1 MFDKL
6 LIANRGA
13 IACRILR
20 TLRTLQVKGVAVYSE
35 ADAASLHL
43 MQADEAHSL
52 GEGGAAGTYLAVDKI
67 LAIANASGAKAIH
80 PGYGFLSE
88 NAAFAQACEDAG
100 IAFVGPTPEQL
111 RVFGLKH
118 TARALAKQHGVPMLE
133 GTELLDSL
141 ESAIAAARTIG
152 YPVMLKSTAGGG
164 GIGMRVCRSAEEL
177 ADSFEAV
184 KRLGQNNFSD
194 AGVFIEKYIQRARH
208 LEVQVFGDGQGEVLA
223 LGVRDCSVQ
232 RRNQKVLEET
242 PAPNLPHGMAEEL
255 CAAAV
260 KLARAVN
267 YRSAGTVEFVFD
279 SEDQRFYFLEVNTR
293 LQVEH
298 GVTEQVWGVDLVSW
312 MVQLAAGD
320 LPPLDQLQAGL
331 KPLGHAIQARLYA
344 EDPGRDFQP
353 CPGLLTA
360 ADFPPAD
367 GRTLRIDTWVEAG
380 CEIPPYFDPM
390 IAKLISWAPTRED
403 ASAGLIDALNET
415 RLYGVETNRDYLR
428 QIIADAPFAS
438 GQPWTRCLED
448 LVYRAD
454 TFEVLSG
461 GTQTSVQDY
470 PGRLG
475 YWAVGVPPSGPMDS
489 RALRQGNELL
499 GNPEGCAALEITMS
513 GPLLR
518 FNTDAVVAVT
528 GAHIPITLDGQS
540 CAMNT
545 TLLVSAGST
554 LSLGTIAGAGVRS
567 YLCVRGGLD
576 VPDYLGSKS
585 TFTLG
590 QFGGHGG
597 RALRA
602 GDVLHIA
609 PLVDRRAGQRIAD
622 EALEALT
629 DVRRIRVIYGPHAAP
644 EYFTEAYIERFF
656 ATDWEVHFNSSRTG
670 VRLIGPKPEWVRA
683 DGGEAGLHPSNIH
696 DNPYAIGAVDFTGD
710 MPVIL
715 GPDGPS
721 LGGFVC
727 PVTIIEADL
736 WQLGQLKAGDRV
748 RFTPVSVEACHAE
761 RCGSE
766 LVREGYIP
774 DAENPLTTPPS
785 SRASSLPQGTANA
798 RRSELVRE
806 NSIPDAEN
814 PSTATPSSRA
824 SSLPQGTAN
833 SSRSEVVRESY
844 MPDAENPST
853 ATPSSRASS
862 LPQGPAN
869 SRGSELAREGY
880 MPDAENPL
888 TTTPSSRASSLPQ
901 GAANSSR
908 SELVREDSIPDAE
921 NPSTATPSSRA
932 SSLPQGPANSRGS
945 ELAREGYM
953 PDAEN
958 PLTTPP
964 SSRAS
969 QLPQGPANSRGSEL
983 AREGYMPDAE
993 NPSTATPS
1001 SRASSLPQGPARL
1014 QGIANSRRSE
1024 LVREGSIPDA
1034 ENPSTATPSS
1044 RASSLPQGPANSS
1057 RSEVVRVEDLRT
1069 PVILDI
1075 GQDDK
1080 RLVARLS
1087 GDTHLLLEIGA
1098 PELDLVLRLR
1108 GHALMLALEAK
1119 ALAGVIDL
1127 TPGIRSLQV
1136 HYRPEHLPLRQLL
1149 DIVAGEWDA
1158 VCAAKDLQVASRIV
1172 HLPLSWDDPACQ
1184 LAIEKYM
1191 TTVRKD
1197 APWCPS
1203 NLEFIRR
1210 INDLPNLDE
1219 VQRTVFDASYLVMG
1233 LGDVYLGAPV
1243 ATPLDPRHR
1252 LVTTKY
1258 NPARTWTAENSVG
1271 IGGAYMCVYGMEGP
1285 GGYQFV
1291 GRTLQMW
1298 NRYRDVAAFQG
1309 KPWLLRFFDQIRFYP
1324 VSADELV
1331 RIRRDFPLGRF
1342 ALNIEHSTL
1351 NLADYQAFL
1360 SREAEGIT
1368 AFRAQQN
1375 AAFNAERE
1383 RWIANGQADFQSD
1396 EGVAPNTEEQPL
1408 QPGQQGVD
1416 SHIAG
1421 NLWQVQVQPG
1431 ARVEAGDVLVI
1442 LESMKMEI
1450 PLLAPINGVVQD
1462 VRVQPGSAVR
1472 AGQRVVVLSAD

>member
-67 LAIANASGAKAIH
+67 LAIAKASGAKAIH

-88 NAAFAQACEDAG
+88 NAGFAQACEDAG
-100 IAFVGPTPEQL
+100 IAFVGPTPGQL

-118 TARALAKQHGVPMLE
+118 TARALARQHGVPMLE

-141 ESAIAAARTIG
+141 ESAIAAAHTIG

-255 CAAAV
+255 CIAAV

-331 KPLGHAIQARLYA
+331 KPVGHAIQARLYA

-367 GRTLRIDTWVEAG
+367 GRSLRIDTWVEAG

-428 QIIADAPFAS
+428 QIIADAPFSS

-448 LVYRAD
+448 LVYHAD

-489 RALRQGNELL
+489 RALRQGNGLL
-499 GNPEGCAALEITMS
+499 GNPEGCAALEVTMS

-545 TLLVSAGST
+545 ALFVSAGST

-602 GDVLHIA
+602 GDVLHIV
-609 PLVDRRAGQRIAD
+609 PLVERSAGQRIAD

-629 DVRRIRVIYGPHAAP
+629 DVRRMRVIYGPHAAP

-736 WQLGQLKAGDRV
+736 WQLGQLKAGDKV

-761 RCGSE
+761 RCGSA
-766 LVREGYIP
+766 LASEGY
-774 DAENPLTTPPS
+774 
-785 SRASSLPQGTANA
+785 
-798 RRSELVRE
+798 
-806 NSIPDAEN
+806 IPDAEN

-824 SSLPQGTAN
+824 SSLPQGNAN
-833 SSRSEVVRESY
+833 FRRSELVREDYS
-844 MPDAENPST
+844 PDAENPST
-853 ATPSSRASS
+853 ATPSSRASQI
-862 LPQGPAN
+862 PQSTAN
-869 SRGSELAREGY
+869 SR
-880 MPDAENPL
+880 
-888 TTTPSSRASSLPQ
+888 
-901 GAANSSR
+901 R
-908 SELVREDSIPDAE
+908 SELVREGYIPDAE
-921 NPSTATPSSRA
+921 NPSTAPDSSRTSPLLQGTANFRRSELVREGYSPDAENPSAATPSSRA
-932 SSLPQGPANSRGS
+932 SSLPQG
-945 ELAREGYM
+945 
-953 PDAEN
+953 
-958 PLTTPP
+958 T
-964 SSRAS
+964 
-969 QLPQGPANSRGSEL
+969 
-983 AREGYMPDAE
+983 
-993 NPSTATPS
+993 
-1001 SRASSLPQGPARL
+1001 
-1014 QGIANSRRSE
+1014 ANSRRSE
-1024 LVREGSIPDA
+1024 LVRESYSPDA
-1034 ENPSTATPSS
+1034 ENPSTAPDSS
-1044 RASSLPQGPANSS
+1044 RTSPLLQGTANSRGSELVRESYSPDAENPSTAPDSSRTSPLPQGNANSRGSELVRESYSPDAENPSTVEDSS
-1057 RSEVVRVEDLRT
+1057 RTSPLLQGTANSRDSEVVRIEDLPS

-1136 HYRPEHLPLRQLL
+1136 HYRPEQLPLWQLL
-1149 DIVAGEWDA
+1149 DIIAGEWDA

-1298 NRYRDVAAFQG
+1298 NRYRDVAAFEG

-1360 SREAEGIT
+1360 TREAEGIE

-1396 EGVAPNTEEQPL
+1396 EGVTPNTEEQPL
-1408 QPGQQGVD
+1408 QLGQQGVD

-1431 ARVEAGDVLVI
+1431 EHVEAGDVLVI

-1450 PLLAPINGVVQD
+1450 PLLAPIAGVVQD

>member
-20 TLRTLQVKGVAVYSE
+20 TLRTLQVKGVAVYCE

-67 LAIANASGAKAIH
+67 LTIAKASGANAIH

-118 TARALAKQHGVPMLE
+118 TARALARQHGVPLLE

-141 ESAIAAARTIG
+141 ESAIVAARDIG

-242 PAPNLPHGMAEEL
+242 PAPNLPEGMADEL
-255 CAAAV
+255 CAAAI
-260 KLARAVN
+260 KLAKAVN

-298 GVTEQVWGVDLVSW
+298 GVTEQVWGVDLVGW

-320 LPPLDQLQAGL
+320 LPPFGQLQASL
-331 KPLGHAIQARLYA
+331 QPVGHAIQARLYA

-360 ADFPPAD
+360 VNFPPAD
-367 GRTLRIDTWVEAG
+367 GHALRIDTWVEAG

-390 IAKLISWAPTRED
+390 IAKLISWAPTRD
-403 ASAGLIDALNET
+403 QASAGLAAALHET

-428 QIIADAPFAS
+428 QIIEDVPFAS
-438 GQPWTRCLED
+438 GQPWTRCLEG
-448 LVYRAD
+448 LVYHAD

-489 RALRQGNELL
+489 RALRQGNRLL
-499 GNPEGCAALEITMS
+499 GNAEGCAALEITMS

-518 FNTDAVVAVT
+518 FNTDAVIAVT
-528 GAHIPITLDGQS
+528 GAHVPITLDGEP

-545 TLLVSAGST
+545 ALLVGAGSI
-554 LSLGTIAGAGVRS
+554 LALGTIEGAGVRS

-597 RALRA
+597 RALRT
-602 GDVLHIA
+602 GDVLHIE
-609 PLVDRRAGQRIAD
+609 PLVDRSAGQRIAD
-622 EALEALT
+622 EELDALKE
-629 DVRRIRVIYGPHAAP
+629 VRQIRVIYGPHAAP
-644 EYFTEAYIERFF
+644 EYFTEAYIETFF

-736 WQLGQLKAGDRV
+736 WQLGQLKAGDKV
-748 RFTPVSVEACHAE
+748 RFYPVSVEACHAAMNSQGPLNT
-761 RCGSE
+761 RGSGPGDAS
-766 LVREGYIP
+766 LVREGNIP
-774 DAENPLTTPPS
+774 DTENASDVPPH
-785 SRASSLPQGTANA
+785 SRTSP
-798 RRSELVRE
+798 
-806 NSIPDAEN
+806 
-814 PSTATPSSRA
+814 
-824 SSLPQGTAN
+824 
-833 SSRSEVVRESY
+833 
-844 MPDAENPST
+844 
-853 ATPSSRASS
+853 
-862 LPQGPAN
+862 LPQGPIN
-869 SRGSELAREGY
+869 TCGSG
-880 MPDAENPL
+880 
-888 TTTPSSRASSLPQ
+888 
-901 GAANSSR
+901 
-908 SELVREDSIPDAE
+908 
-921 NPSTATPSSRA
+921 
-932 SSLPQGPANSRGS
+932 
-945 ELAREGYM
+945 
-953 PDAEN
+953 
-958 PLTTPP
+958 
-964 SSRAS
+964 
-969 QLPQGPANSRGSEL
+969 
-983 AREGYMPDAE
+983 
-993 NPSTATPS
+993 
-1001 SRASSLPQGPARL
+1001 
-1014 QGIANSRRSE
+1014 
-1024 LVREGSIPDA
+1024 LVREGSLPDTENASDVPTHSRTSPLLQGPLNTRGSGPGDASLVREGTIPDT
-1034 ENPSTATPSS
+1034 ENTSDVPPHSRTSPLPQGPLNIRGSGLVREGTIPDTENTSDVPTHSRTSPLPQGPLNTRGSGLVREGSLPDTENTSDVPTHSRTSPLPQGPINTCGSGPGDASLVREGNIPDTVNATNVQASS
-1044 RASSLPQGPANSS
+1044 RASPLPHNVASLPSPI
-1057 RSEVVRVEDLRT
+1057 
-1069 PVILDI
+1069 ILDI
-1075 GQDDK
+1075 GKDDK

-1136 HYRPEHLPLRQLL
+1136 HYRPEQLPLDQLL
-1149 DIVAGEWDA
+1149 GIIAGEWDA
-1158 VCAAKDLQVASRIV
+1158 VCAAKNLQVASRIV

-1298 NRYRDVAAFQG
+1298 NRYREVAAFEG

-1324 VSADELV
+1324 VSADELL

-1351 NLADYQAFL
+1351 NLADYQTFL
-1360 SREAEGIT
+1360 TREADGIS
-1368 AFRAQQN
+1368 AFRAQQQG
-1375 AAFNAERE
+1375 AFNAERE

-1396 EGVAPNTEEQPL
+1396 EGVAPYIEELPL
-1408 QPGQQGVD
+1408 QAGQRGID

-1431 ARVEAGDVLVI
+1431 ERVEAGDVLVI

-1450 PLLAPINGVVQD
+1450 PLLAPVAGVVQE

-1472 AGQRVVVLSAD
+1472 AGQRVVVLAAD

>member
-67 LAIANASGAKAIH
+67 LAIAKASGAKAIH

-118 TARALAKQHGVPMLE
+118 TARALARQHGVPMLE

-260 KLARAVN
+260 KLARAVD

-279 SEDQRFYFLEVNTR
+279 SGDQRFYFLEVNTR

-331 KPLGHAIQARLYA
+331 KPVGHAIQARLYA

-367 GRTLRIDTWVEAG
+367 GRSLRIDTWVEAG

-390 IAKLISWAPTRED
+390 IAKLISWAPSRED

-448 LVYRAD
+448 LVYHAD

-489 RALRQGNELL
+489 RALRQGNGLL

-518 FNTDAVVAVT
+518 FNTNAVVAVT

-545 TLLVSAGST
+545 ALFVSAGST

-609 PLVDRRAGQRIAD
+609 PLVERSAGQRIAD

-629 DVRRIRVIYGPHAAP
+629 DVRRMRVIYGPHAAP

-736 WQLGQLKAGDRV
+736 WQLGQLKAGDKV

-761 RCGSE
+761 MAAVLLQNMRNTDARRSE
-766 LVREGYIP
+766 LVREGYSP
-774 DAENPLTTPPS
+774 DAENPSTAPPS
-785 SRASSLPQGTANA
+785 SRASSLPQGTANSRGSEPA
-798 RRSELVRE
+798 REGY
-806 NSIPDAEN
+806 IPDAAN
-814 PSTATPSSRA
+814 PSTATSSSRA
-824 SSLPQGTAN
+824 S
-833 SSRSEVVRESY
+833 
-844 MPDAENPST
+844 
-853 ATPSSRASS
+853 
-862 LPQGPAN
+862 
-869 SRGSELAREGY
+869 
-880 MPDAENPL
+880 
-888 TTTPSSRASSLPQ
+888 
-901 GAANSSR
+901 
-908 SELVREDSIPDAE
+908 
-921 NPSTATPSSRA
+921 
-932 SSLPQGPANSRGS
+932 
-945 ELAREGYM
+945 
-953 PDAEN
+953 
-958 PLTTPP
+958 
-964 SSRAS
+964 
-969 QLPQGPANSRGSEL
+969 
-983 AREGYMPDAE
+983 
-993 NPSTATPS
+993 
-1001 SRASSLPQGPARL
+1001 
-1014 QGIANSRRSE
+1014 
-1024 LVREGSIPDA
+1024 
-1034 ENPSTATPSS
+1034 
-1044 RASSLPQGPANSS
+1044 
-1057 RSEVVRVEDLRT
+1057 
-1069 PVILDI
+1069 
-1075 GQDDK
+1075 
-1080 RLVARLS
+1080 
-1087 GDTHLLLEIGA
+1087 
-1098 PELDLVLRLR
+1098 
-1108 GHALMLALEAK
+1108 
-1119 ALAGVIDL
+1119 
-1127 TPGIRSLQV
+1127 
-1136 HYRPEHLPLRQLL
+1136 
-1149 DIVAGEWDA
+1149 
-1158 VCAAKDLQVASRIV
+1158 
-1172 HLPLSWDDPACQ
+1172 
-1184 LAIEKYM
+1184 
-1191 TTVRKD
+1191 
-1197 APWCPS
+1197 
-1203 NLEFIRR
+1203 
-1210 INDLPNLDE
+1210 
-1219 VQRTVFDASYLVMG
+1219 
-1233 LGDVYLGAPV
+1233 
-1243 ATPLDPRHR
+1243 
-1252 LVTTKY
+1252 
-1258 NPARTWTAENSVG
+1258 
-1271 IGGAYMCVYGMEGP
+1271 
-1285 GGYQFV
+1285 
-1291 GRTLQMW
+1291 
-1298 NRYRDVAAFQG
+1298 
-1309 KPWLLRFFDQIRFYP
+1309 
-1324 VSADELV
+1324 
-1331 RIRRDFPLGRF
+1331 
-1342 ALNIEHSTL
+1342 
-1351 NLADYQAFL
+1351 
-1360 SREAEGIT
+1360 
-1368 AFRAQQN
+1368 
-1375 AAFNAERE
+1375 
-1383 RWIANGQADFQSD
+1383 
-1396 EGVAPNTEEQPL
+1396 
-1408 QPGQQGVD
+1408 
-1416 SHIAG
+1416 
-1421 NLWQVQVQPG
+1421 
-1431 ARVEAGDVLVI
+1431 
-1442 LESMKMEI
+1442 
-1450 PLLAPINGVVQD
+1450 
-1462 VRVQPGSAVR
+1462 
-1472 AGQRVVVLSAD
+1472 

>member
-20 TLRTLQVKGVAVYSE
+20 TLRTLQVKGVAVYCE

-67 LAIANASGAKAIH
+67 LAIAKASGANAIH

-88 NAAFAQACEDAG
+88 NAAFAQACEDVG

-118 TARALAKQHGVPMLE
+118 TARALARRHGVPLLE

-141 ESAIAAARTIG
+141 ESAIVAARDIG

-164 GIGMRVCRSAEEL
+164 GIGMRVCRSDEEL

-242 PAPNLPHGMAEEL
+242 PAPNLPEGMADEL
-255 CAAAV
+255 CAAAI
-260 KLARAVN
+260 KLAKAVN

-298 GVTEQVWGVDLVSW
+298 GVTEQVWGVDLVGW

-320 LPPLDQLQAGL
+320 LPPLGQLQASL
-331 KPLGHAIQARLYA
+331 QPVGHAIQARLYA

-360 ADFPPAD
+360 VNFPPAD

-390 IAKLISWAPTRED
+390 IAKLISWAPTRD
-403 ASAGLIDALNET
+403 QASAGLAAALHET

-428 QIIADAPFAS
+428 QIIDDVPFAS
-438 GQPWTRCLED
+438 GQPWTRCLEG
-448 LVYRAD
+448 LVYHAD

-489 RALRQGNELL
+489 RALRQGNRLL
-499 GNPEGCAALEITMS
+499 GNAEGCAALEITMS

-518 FNTDAVVAVT
+518 FNTDAVIAVT
-528 GAHIPITLDGQS
+528 GAHVPITLDGEP

-545 TLLVSAGST
+545 ALLVGAGSI
-554 LSLGTIAGAGVRS
+554 LALGTIEGAGVRS

-597 RALRA
+597 RALRT
-602 GDVLHIA
+602 GDVLHIE
-609 PLVDRRAGQRIAD
+609 PLVDRSAGQRMAD
-622 EALEALT
+622 EELDALKE
-629 DVRRIRVIYGPHAAP
+629 VRQIRVIYGPHAAP
-644 EYFTEAYIERFF
+644 EYFTEAYIETFF

-736 WQLGQLKAGDRV
+736 WQLGQLKAGDKV
-748 RFTPVSVEACHAE
+748 RFYPVSVEACHAAMNSQGPLNI
-761 RCGSE
+761 RGSGPGDAS
-766 LVREGYIP
+766 LVREGTIP
-774 DAENPLTTPPS
+774 DTENASDVPTHSRTSPLPQGPIKTRGSELARESTIPDTENASDVPPHSRTSPLPQGMANNARGSELARESTIPDTENASDVPTHSRTSPLPQGPLNARGSGLVREGSLPDTENASDVPAS
-785 SRASSLPQGTANA
+785 SRASSLPHKVA
-798 RRSELVRE
+798 
-806 NSIPDAEN
+806 
-814 PSTATPSSRA
+814 
-824 SSLPQGTAN
+824 SLP
-833 SSRSEVVRESY
+833 S
-844 MPDAENPST
+844 P
-853 ATPSSRASS
+853 
-862 LPQGPAN
+862 
-869 SRGSELAREGY
+869 
-880 MPDAENPL
+880 
-888 TTTPSSRASSLPQ
+888 
-901 GAANSSR
+901 
-908 SELVREDSIPDAE
+908 I
-921 NPSTATPSSRA
+921 
-932 SSLPQGPANSRGS
+932 
-945 ELAREGYM
+945 
-953 PDAEN
+953 
-958 PLTTPP
+958 
-964 SSRAS
+964 
-969 QLPQGPANSRGSEL
+969 
-983 AREGYMPDAE
+983 
-993 NPSTATPS
+993 
-1001 SRASSLPQGPARL
+1001 
-1014 QGIANSRRSE
+1014 
-1024 LVREGSIPDA
+1024 
-1034 ENPSTATPSS
+1034 
-1044 RASSLPQGPANSS
+1044 
-1057 RSEVVRVEDLRT
+1057 
-1069 PVILDI
+1069 ILDI
-1075 GQDDK
+1075 GKDDK

-1136 HYRPEHLPLRQLL
+1136 HYRPEQLPLDQLL
-1149 DIVAGEWDA
+1149 VIIAGEWDA

-1210 INDLPNLDE
+1210 INDLPNLGE

-1298 NRYRDVAAFQG
+1298 NRYREVAAFEG

-1324 VSADELV
+1324 VSADELL

-1351 NLADYQAFL
+1351 NLADYQTFL
-1360 SREAEGIT
+1360 TREADGIA
-1368 AFRAQQN
+1368 AFRAQQQG
-1375 AAFNAERE
+1375 AFNAERE

-1396 EGVAPNTEEQPL
+1396 EGVAPYIEELPL
-1408 QPGQQGVD
+1408 EAGQQGID

-1431 ARVEAGDVLVI
+1431 ERVEAGDVLVI

-1450 PLLAPINGVVQD
+1450 PLLAPVAGVVQE

-1472 AGQRVVVLSAD
+1472 AGQRVVVLAAD